1 MRRYIAKINIPQE
14 WCQLETG
21 ILGEV
26 MFEHWF
32 KLNYQGENIFKQK
45 ADRDYQG
52 IDFADEKGFTYQVK
66 CTRARSFT
74 FNCCLDDLSHHLTAS
89 FYVFIQIQS
98 KDAYIENIYTRE
110 EILNLAK
117 QSFKSN
123 KQCFVYSKDL
133 QQQKLF

>member
-1 MRRYIAKINIPQE
+1 MRRYTAKINIPQE
-14 WCQLETG
+14 WYQLETG

-74 FNCCLDDLSHHLTAS
+74 FNCCLDDLSLHLTAS
-89 FYVFIQIQS
+89 FYVFIQIHG

-117 QSFKSN
+117 QSFKSD